1 MRRNP
6 QGKEAFQWSRLAVMV
21 LCCLAGAVLVGAVL
35 CGPSS
40 AQEHGASLFER
51 IGTQGSLIPAEDWI
65 DAAIDWIALTF
76 ADFFDA
82 IQTIINSI
90 NRWLLAFLMW
100 LPVWGI
106 AAWGKMLA
114 FPLLSLLIIPYMW
127 WVSTKW
133 TGLYGFV
140 SLWLIANLGLWEA
153 TMETLSLTLTAALI
167 ALAIGIPTGILSGK
181 SDIVEA
187 VVRPI
192 LDFMQTLPVFVYL
205 IPAVILFGL
214 GAAPG
219 VVATVIFAIPPA
231 VRLTSLGIRGVP
243 KELVEAG
250 EAFGC
255 NYWQLLFKV
264 QLPMARPSIMA
275 GVNQTIM
282 LSLSMVVIAALIG
295 SGGLGGEVVR
305 SIQRMLVGKGFVAG
319 LAVVFI
325 AIILDRA
332 SRSLGEKKM

>member
-1 MRRNP
+1 MKRRARRNHTVSRGRP
-6 QGKEAFQWSRLAVMV
+6 AAVVCLLIGAFLLA
-21 LCCLAGAVLVGAVL
+21 AVL
-35 CGPSS
+35 CGP
-40 AQEHGASLFER
+40 AGAADYGESLFDE
-51 IGTQGSLIPAEDWI
+51 IGTQGSLIPAEEWI

-76 ADFFDA
+76 ADFFDLVQA
-82 IQTIINSI
+82 IINNI
-90 NRWLLAFLMW
+90 NRGLLGALMW
-100 LPVWGI
+100 LPVWGVKLG
-106 AAWGKMLA
+106 GKVLA
-114 FPLLSLLIIPYMW
+114 VPLLALLMIPYLW

-219 VVATVIFAIPPA
+219 VVATVIFAVPPA

-243 KELVEAG
+243 RELVEAG

>member
-6 QGKEAFQWSRLAVMV
+6 QGKSIFQWTRPAVMV
-21 LCCLAGAVLVGAVL
+21 VCCLVGVSLLSAAL
-35 CGPSS
+35 CGPAW
-40 AQEHGASLFER
+40 AQEHGSSLFKQ

-65 DAAIDWIALTF
+65 DQAIDWIALTF

-82 IQTIINSI
+82 VQAIINNI
-90 NRWLLAFLMW
+90 NRGLLAALMW
-100 LPVWGI
+100 LPVWGVS
-106 AAWGKMLA
+106 AWGKMLA
-114 FPLLSLLIIPYMW
+114 VPLLALLIVPYMW
-127 WVSTKW
+127 WVANKW

-153 TMETLSLTLTAALI
+153 TMETLSLTLTAALL
-167 ALAIGIPTGILSGK
+167 ALALGIPTGILSGK
-181 SDIVEA
+181 SDIVETI
-187 VVRPI
+187 VRPI

-219 VVATVIFAIPPA
+219 VVATVIFALPPA

-243 KELVEAG
+243 TELVEAG

-332 SRSLGEKKM
+332 TRSVGEKKT